1 MQTRQIKSWLKR
13 NPGGSQNIERLSIKT
28 TELNLDKYNKYNTIQ
43 TT

>member
-13 NPGGSQNIERLSIKT
+13 NLGGSQNIERLSIKT

>member
-13 NPGGSQNIERLSIKT
+13 NPGGYHNIERLSIKT
-28 TELNLDKYNKYNTIQ
+28 TELNLDKYNTIQ